1 MMLSIILLVAICADD
16 KLYVV
21 TDNGRNSKCL
31 ISDLNRNWL
40 DKSRG
45 EPTELSY
52 ELLDISCRLSQNIV
66 LIDNYDF
73 KWCDKHRVPRFSSYP
88 RYRIGEYREFVE
100 FDHRA
105 FSSAG
110 YPTMTTFA
118 IINNHNANE
127 YEWKKRCDEI
137 DRDDARRYLGELLIW
152 GDKNKIPE
160 IQSITSHFE
169 DDETLIIESV
179 KEQYSGRK
187 SFPAYRR
194 TKHPDSP
201 FVRFP
206 YK

>member
-16 KLYVV
+16 KLYVA

-73 KWCDKHRVPRFSSYP
+73 KGCDKHRVPRFSSYP

-110 YPTMTTFA
+110 YPTMTTLFSW
-118 IINNHNANE
+118 E
-127 YEWKKRCDEI
+127 FLD
-137 DRDDARRYLGELLIW
+137 
-152 GDKNKIPE
+152 
-160 IQSITSHFE
+160 S
-169 DDETLIIESV
+169 ESV
-179 KEQYSGRK
+179 IHNQVYQLPLVLLRLAS
-187 SFPAYRR
+187 
-194 TKHPDSP
+194 
-201 FVRFP
+201 
-206 YK
+206 

>member
-1 MMLSIILLVAICADD
+1 MLSIILFIAICADD

-31 ISDLNRNWL
+31 TSDLNRNWL
-40 DKSRG
+40 DRSRG
-45 EPTELSY
+45 EPSDLSY
-52 ELLDISCRLSQNIV
+52 ELVDTQCRLSQNLI

-73 KWCDKHRVPRFSSYP
+73 KQCEKNRVPRFNSYP

-100 FDHRA
+100 FDYRA

-110 YPTMTTFA
+110 YPTMTAFA

-127 YEWKKRCDEI
+127 YEWKNRCDEV

-152 GDKNKIPE
+152 GDKNSIPE
-160 IQSITSHFE
+160 VQGITSHFE
-169 DDETLIIESV
+169 DDAVLIVEAI
-179 KEQYSGRK
+179 KQQYSTHK
-187 SFPAYRR
+187 SFPVYRK
-194 TKHPDSP
+194 TKYPDSP
-201 FVRFP
+201 FIKFP